1 MGRLI
6 VAFLII
12 SIYVYFFGIMGK
24 IESIDVSISAETEEE
39 IPLEVENEDYGYSPA
54 VTSAVDENGRAVY
67 TYATELNVINARKPS
82 LADYTGTETQL
93 IIPVETK
100 ETTAATEPDDFTF
113 EDEDFDY
120 TTPLKT
126 TAPPETTTTKATT
139 TSKSTTTETRAPVTT
154 PSEDVTTRPPETTE
168 DIEDDELPYEDE
180 VEEIEDEPE
189 EQEAPE
195 TSETASWMQDT
206 SEIPEE
212 TTSETTETTSETTEA
227 TSETTTTTTTQTE
240 PVTEDTKPET
250 ELVDDS
256 VIFTV
261 NSSGRTVSDTAL
273 NIVAQAVM
281 AEIGDGFDEEAI
293 KAQAIATYTYIKYYN
308 DNNQKAYIVSK
319 TPSEK
324 MLRLVR
330 EVLGKTL
337 YYDGKIIQAV
347 YSASSAG
354 YTASAKSVW
363 GVDYPYLRSK
373 QADFDRLYDINYGRK
388 PTFTVQ
394 EMHDYVYKTTGID
407 LTGDPSQWF
416 TIESYVDN
424 VYVGNMTIG
433 GNSTYT
439 KNGKEYR
446 ITGRHFRE
454 TIMGYDIRSHC
465 FDITYDSYTE
475 LFTITTYGYGHGVGL
490 SQHGAN
496 ILASQYDYTYDQ
508 ILAFYYEGAEIV
520 NP

>member
-24 IESIDVSISAETEEE
+24 IESIDVSISAETEED
-39 IPLEVENEDYGYSPA
+39 IPLEIENEDYGYSPA
-54 VTSAVDENGRAVY
+54 VTSAVDENGRAIY
-67 TYATELNVINARKPS
+67 TYATELNVINAKKPS

-120 TTPLKT
+120 TTPFKT
-126 TAPPETTTTKATT
+126 TPPETTTTKSTT
-139 TSKSTTTETRAPVTT
+139 TSKSTSAETQAPVTT

-168 DIEDDELPYEDE
+168 DTEDDGLPYEDE
-180 VEEIEDEPE
+180 IEDIEDEPE
-189 EQEAPE
+189 ESEDTETATETEPVSEA
-195 TSETASWMQDT
+195 SETA
-206 SEIPEE
+206 EA
-212 TTSETTETTSETTEA
+212 TEATTEA
-227 TSETTTTTTTQTE
+227 E

-261 NSSGRTVSDTAL
+261 NSSGKTVTDTAL

-354 YTASAKSVW
+354 YTASSKSVW

-388 PTFTVQ
+388 PTFTVK
-394 EMHDYVYKTTGID
+394 EMHDYVYNATGID

-520 NP
+520 GP

>member
-12 SIYVYFFGIMGK
+12 SIYIYLFGIMGK

-67 TYATELNVINARKPS
+67 TYATELNVINAKKPS
-82 LADYTGTETQL
+82 LADYTGTEPQL

-100 ETTAATEPDDFTF
+100 ETTETTDPDDFTF

-126 TAPPETTTTKATT
+126 TAPPTETSTTTTTVTSRST
-139 TSKSTTTETRAPVTT
+139 TSGTTAPVTT
-154 PSEDVTTRPPETTE
+154 PSEDTTTRPPETVEEEDLPDDEEDE
-168 DIEDDELPYEDE
+168 DIVVEDE
-180 VEEIEDEPE
+180 EED
-189 EQEAPE
+189 
-195 TSETASWMQDT
+195 TTA
-206 SEIPEE
+206 
-212 TTSETTETTSETTEA
+212 SETTPTTTETSDATEA
-227 TSETTTTTTTQTE
+227 TTTE
-240 PVTEDTKPET
+240 PVTEATPETTEETKPET

-256 VIFTV
+256 LIFTV

-354 YTASAKSVW
+354 YTASSKSVW

-373 QADFDRLYDINYGRK
+373 QTDFDRLYDINYGRK
-388 PTFTVQ
+388 PTFTVK
-394 EMHDYVYKTTGID
+394 EMQDYVFKATGIE

-416 TIESYVDN
+416 TIESYIDN

-433 GNSTYT
+433 GKSTYT
-439 KNGKEYR
+439 KNGKEHR

-465 FDITYDSYTE
+465 FDITYDAYTE

-508 ILAFYYEGAEIV
+508 ILGFYYEGAEIV
-520 NP
+520 TP

>member
-6 VAFLII
+6 TAFLII

-24 IESIDVSISAETEEE
+24 IESIDVSISAETDEE
-39 IPLEVENEDYGYSPA
+39 ISLEVEDEDYGYSPA

-126 TAPPETTTTKATT
+126 QAPVTEKTTTKAKTT
-139 TSKSTTTETRAPVTT
+139 TSKSTKEEVPVTEVT
-154 PSEDVTTRPPETTE
+154 PSDDDTTRPPEETE
-168 DIEDDELPYEDE
+168 DAEDDELPYEDE
-180 VEEIEDEPE
+180 PEFEDIEDEPE
-189 EQEAPE
+189 ESENTETDTVTEAVSEASEETISEAVESVPE
-195 TSETASWMQDT
+195 TEAVSE
-206 SEIPEE
+206 EPRPE
-212 TTSETTETTSETTEA
+212 
-227 TSETTTTTTTQTE
+227 
-240 PVTEDTKPET
+240 TEDTRPET

-261 NSSGRTVSDTAL
+261 NSSGKTISDTAL

-324 MLRLVR
+324 MLKLVR

-354 YTASAKSVW
+354 YTASSKSVW

-373 QADFDRLYDINYGRK
+373 QTDFDRLYDINYGRK
-388 PTFTVQ
+388 PTFTVK
-394 EMHDYVYKTTGID
+394 EMHDYIYNATGID

-433 GNSTYT
+433 GKSTYT
-439 KNGKEYR
+439 KNGKEHR

-520 NP
+520 TP